1 MMRIQRAQRVA
12 VRKYRGFFEHA
23 VEGAYQSTPSGHY
36 LSVNPA
42 LARMYGYASP
52 AEMLSTIGNIAQ
64 DVYADADM
72 RRRFQELIERDGE
85 VRDLEYQV
93 RRRDGVTLWICENAR
108 VARNSRGEVLY
119 YEGTIQDITRRKQAE
134 AEAARFEHQLFQA
147 KKMEAIGTLAS
158 GISHDFNN
166 ILVAIIGFT
175 ELSIRNLPPESLVV
189 ELLNDSLAASLR
201 AKELVNQIL
210 TFSRQ
215 SAPKRHPIRVGAIIL
230 EVLTLLSVSLPANV
244 RARAD
249 LASAEDGAVAD
260 GAQLHQVLVNLG
272 TNAIHAM
279 REKGGELVVR
289 LEQVAVG
296 AAGVPAIGQ
305 LQPGS
310 HLRLSVI
317 DTGHGIP
324 PEALDHLFEPFFTTK
339 PAGEGTGLG
348 LAVVHGIVRA
358 HGGEILVE
366 SAVGAGTTFTVY
378 LPQADAPRQPLAG

>member
-1 MMRIQRAQRVA
+1 
-12 VRKYRGFFEHA
+12 
-23 VEGAYQSTPSGHY
+23 
-36 LSVNPA
+36 
-42 LARMYGYASP
+42 
-52 AEMLSTIGNIAQ
+52 
-64 DVYADADM
+64 M